1 MDAHLESSRLCLTLA
16 ATIASV
22 AAVGCKKVDPSPQGS
37 TIFEWDIDKPRKPE
51 LEQAKVG
58 ARTPKKLSVL
68 LRPPG
73 EGNAVE
79 ILVSLELAP
88 FDLVT
93 RTEAY
98 YLKTPASV
106 RAEVAKNERWVV
118 TGKCDEAGATLPNAP
133 PPAPLYVTCKVS
145 LAGPKQE
152 AYGAI
157 LHFKGDGSATFD
169 GNYDTVVLITEK

>member
-1 MDAHLESSRLCLTLA
+1 VTSFLGRAALVLVALA
-16 ATIASV
+16 SAGCAKIDPTPAGT
-22 AAVGCKKVDPSPQGS
+22 AV
-37 TIFEWDIDKPRKPE
+37 FEWDIDKPRKPE
-51 LEQAKVG
+51 MEAAKVG
-58 ARTPKKLSVL
+58 ARTTKKLAVL
-68 LRPPG
+68 LRPPS

-79 ILVSLELAP
+79 LTVSLELAP

-93 RTEAY
+93 RTETY

-145 LAGPKQE
+145 LTGAKNE

-157 LHFKGDGSATFD
+157 LHFKGDGAASFD
-169 GNYDTVVLITEK
+169 GNYDTVVMITEK

>member
-1 MDAHLESSRLCLTLA
+1 MRHLEIWPYAIVTLA
-16 ATIASV
+16 LAG
-22 AAVGCKKVDPSPQGS
+22 VGCAKIDPTPAG
-37 TIFEWDIDKPRKPE
+37 TAVFEWDIDKPRKEE
-51 LEQAKVG
+51 LAAAKVG
-58 ARTPKKLSVL
+58 ARTSKKLAVL

-73 EGNAVE
+73 DGNAVE
-79 ILVSLELAP
+79 LTVTLELAP

-106 RAEVAKNERWVV
+106 RADVGKNERWLV

-145 LAGPKQE
+145 LTGAKNE

-169 GNYDTVVLITEK
+169 GNYDTVVMITEK